1 MESFLHQFFTIN
13 ALGNLRKKNLSRQ
26 NQTREN
32 NSLTIWNYLD

>member
-1 MESFLHQFFTIN
+1 M
-13 ALGNLRKKNLSRQ
+13 NLSRQ